1 MRLQSSR
8 QDGTVIVSPST
19 VKPSSVSV
27 LTMNS
32 RGISVPSSA
41 LMRSGSRAIRVV
53 SGAFPITSMVPSMTS
68 PAPSSSTSSQAR
80 STAGIVP
87 RMSSPF
93 SKRLEASVR
102 MPREMAVWRMLGP
115 EKLAD
120 SNTITEV
127 SSVISL
133 LKPPMTP
140 AMPTGLSAS
149 AITSMSGVSGR
160 SLPSRVCMTSPSRAL
175 RTTIL
180 PSCRQE

>member
-1 MRLQSSR
+1 
-8 QDGTVIVSPST
+8 
-19 VKPSSVSV
+19 
-27 LTMNS
+27 
-32 RGISVPSSA
+32 
-41 LMRSGSRAIRVV
+41 
-53 SGAFPITSMVPSMTS
+53 
-68 PAPSSSTSSQAR
+68 
-80 STAGIVP
+80 
-87 RMSSPF
+87 
-93 SKRLEASVR
+93 
-102 MPREMAVWRMLGP
+102 MLGP